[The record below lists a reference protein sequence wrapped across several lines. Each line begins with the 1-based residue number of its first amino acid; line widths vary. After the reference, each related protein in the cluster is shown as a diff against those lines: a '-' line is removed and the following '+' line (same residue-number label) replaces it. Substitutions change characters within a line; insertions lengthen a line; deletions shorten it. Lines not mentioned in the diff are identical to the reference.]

1 MKETIKDLQKLLGNP
16 TERIGQEMIWEYQ
29 NNEVNFRIMTTGG
42 AVYLELLLE
51 NDSVLLQ
58 DIKFPIHNA
67 IRRRQYN

>member
-1 MKETIKDLQKLLGNP
+1 MTESLIKLFGNP

-67 IRRRQYN
+67 IRRRQHN

>member
-1 MKETIKDLQKLLGNP
+1 
-16 TERIGQEMIWEYQ
+16 
-29 NNEVNFRIMTTGG
+29 MTTGG

-58 DIKFPIHNA
+58 DIKLPIHNA